1 MSGGGI
7 HPGVTRLLWFA
18 LRRGGPPGDSDIRS
32 GRDVLFSLRRPP
44 VVLAQT
50 CSERNLMRRLAFAL
64 AAMFTLAVTRPVSS
78 AEVVYLGDKLA
89 PRQSIDAIE
98 HKTWTVLLTKYV
110 DANGLVDYRR
120 WHDTRADLRLLD
132 DYLRRLSSGDPK
144 LPASD
149 SSRLAFWINAYNAV
163 TIRGILREY
172 PTTSIRNHTPRLW
185 GYNIWKHL
193 QLYVAGQPRSLDQ
206 IEHEVLRKM
215 NEPRIHFAI
224 VCASMG
230 CPRLLNEAYVAEKI
244 DGQLEANAKDFFRRR
259 QNFQH
264 DARRQPVSYTHLR
277 AHETF

>member
-1 MSGGGI
+1 
-7 HPGVTRLLWFA
+7 
-18 LRRGGPPGDSDIRS
+18 
-32 GRDVLFSLRRPP
+32 
-44 VVLAQT
+44 
-50 CSERNLMRRLAFAL
+50 MRRLAFAL
-64 AAMFTLAVTRPVSS
+64 VAMFTLAVTRPVSS

-264 DARRQPVSYTHLR
+264 DARRQRFLMSSILDWFGEDFGSNERERLVTISRWLPKSAQQAARTGTVDVQFLDYDWSLN
-277 AHETF
+277 EP